1 MPIPAARGWR
11 PCCGAVAARAEPD
24 GPDASDGVGR
34 LPAPYQDPLLVLGR
48 DLAALAASLRLR
60 LRELV
65 RRNRQGDLALPA
77 GWPRSLAPLFWPLLL
92 ALILLALIALPLAIA
107 PRSAGEPAEAPPPAA
122 PSSAPAVGEASAAKL
137 AEIAEIAPVEA
148 TAAVSGP
155 PPAPAAPPAPVPPP
169 DPLLSLLNGQDPRQL
184 IRQAEPVPAAG
195 LLRLE
200 LAPLFPQLP
209 QQQRQEAAERWLA
222 QSQAQGYDHLLL
234 VDAGEAV
241 LGRQALVGSGMIL
254 FDPPLR
260 R

>member
-1 MPIPAARGWR
+1 MADR
-11 PCCGAVAARAEPD
+11 
-24 GPDASDGVGR
+24 SN
-34 LPAPYQDPLLVLGR
+34 LPAPYQSPWRQLGQ
-48 DLAALAASLRLR
+48 ALQAVAASLRLD
-60 LRELV
+60 LRALW
-65 RRNRQGDLALPA
+65 RRNGAGELPRP
-77 GWPRSLAPLFWPLLL
+77 GVWPKALAPLFWPLLL
-92 ALILLALIALPLAIA
+92 GLLALPLASA

-122 PSSAPAVGEASAAKL
+122 PSSAPAVGEASAAK
-137 AEIAEIAPVEA
+137 IAEIAPVEA

-184 IRQAEPVPAAG
+184 IRRAQPVPAAG

-209 QQQRQEAAERWLA
+209 PQQRQEAAERWLA
-222 QSQAQGYDHLLL
+222 QSQAQGYDQLLL